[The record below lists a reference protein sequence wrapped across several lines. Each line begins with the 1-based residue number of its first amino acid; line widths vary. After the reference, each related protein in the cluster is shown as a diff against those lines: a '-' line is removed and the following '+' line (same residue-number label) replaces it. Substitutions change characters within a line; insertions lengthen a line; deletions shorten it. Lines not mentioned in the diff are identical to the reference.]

1 MGLFSSHK
9 KLCPFC
15 GEPTP
20 RILPTKVEGMPIC
33 KACDAKIDLP
43 DGTIDTM
50 TVDKLRQY
58 FAFYEANAPLREK
71 FTESYRFTF
80 GFLSGALVLDVPH
93 RLLRV
98 REGEERLVFDAGCL
112 RSFRILEDN
121 KPLFEGTRSALRCH
135 TSTVPERVNALAPQ
149 LNQYILQLQEYEHYD
164 RMRRMREE
172 ERRGAG
178 RDVPPPP
185 TGQFR
190 PQLEVPL
197 PFRKFVVEIQFAHP
211 YWGSVTWQLDA
222 PGFDNDR
229 PSISDYLERY
239 RKNTEELHTLARNLM
254 SILLPGAPELKDG
267 QAMPAAKTRA
277 TAAPVKSAAPAV
289 GTADELKK
297 YKELLDAGA
306 LTEEEFTAAKRRL
319 LGL

>member
-15 GEPTP
+15 GNPTP
-20 RILPTKVEGMPIC
+20 RILPTKVEDTPIC
-33 KACDAKIDLP
+33 KECDAKIDLP
-43 DGTIDTM
+43 DGAMDTM
-50 TVDKLRQY
+50 TLDKLRQY
-58 FAFYEANAPLREK
+58 FAFYEANAPLRQQ

-98 REGEERLVFDAGCL
+98 RDGDEHLVFDAGSL
-112 RSFRILEDN
+112 RGFRILEDN

-135 TSTVPERVNALAPQ
+135 TSTVPERVSALAPQ
-149 LNQYILQLQEYEHYD
+149 LNHYILQLQEYEHYD
-164 RMRRMREE
+164 RMRQMRES
-172 ERRGAG
+172 ERAGAG

-211 YWGSVTWQLDA
+211 YWGSVSWQLDA
-222 PGFDNDR
+222 PSFDNDR
-229 PSISDYLERY
+229 PSIDEYLDRY
-239 RKNTEELHTLARNLM
+239 NKNTEELHTLARNLM
-254 SILLPGAPELKDG
+254 AILLPGAPELTDG
-267 QAMPAAKTRA
+267 QAMPTAKARAA
-277 TAAPVKSAAPAV
+277 AAPAASAAPAV

-297 YKELLDAGA
+297 YKELLDAGV
-306 LTEEEFTAAKRRL
+306 LTEAEFAAAKRKL